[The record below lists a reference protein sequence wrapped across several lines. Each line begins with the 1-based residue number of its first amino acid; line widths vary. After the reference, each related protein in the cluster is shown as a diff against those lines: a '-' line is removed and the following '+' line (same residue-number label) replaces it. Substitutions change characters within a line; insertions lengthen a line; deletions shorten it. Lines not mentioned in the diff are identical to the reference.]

1 MPRLTFWFELASTYS
16 SLSAMRIG
24 PLASAAGVEVVWRP
38 FLLGPIFQTQ
48 GWSTSPF
55 NLYQAK
61 GENMWRDME
70 RQAKKHGL
78 ATITRPTDFPQNG
91 LLAARLATIGADTP
105 WGPDFVRSIYQA
117 EFADGLNIAD
127 EVVLSECLTTVGQ
140 DGASLI
146 KQAKTD
152 QSIKDQLRQ
161 TTEDAQASGL
171 FGAPSFTT
179 DDGELFWGN
188 DRLEDAIE
196 WALA

>member
-16 SLSAMRIG
+16 YLSAMRIG
-24 PLASAAGVEVVWRP
+24 PLACAAGVEVVWCP

-70 RQAKKHGL
+70 RQQKNMAWRRLRGRRIFRKTAYWRRGWPLSGL
-78 ATITRPTDFPQNG
+78 TRPGVQISF
-91 LLAARLATIGADTP
+91 ARSFRLNLQMAD
-105 WGPDFVRSIYQA
+105 
-117 EFADGLNIAD
+117 IAD

-179 DDGELFWGN
+179 DDGELFWGGMTAWK
-188 DRLEDAIE
+188 DAIE